1 MNTGD
6 TAWLLVSAA
15 LVLFMVPG
23 LALFYGGLV
32 AEKNVVAMMAKS
44 FAAIGVIGILW
55 AVVGYSLAFGPDHW
69 GVIGGFSHVLL
80 RGVGASPSSFAPH
93 VPASLFMA

>member
-6 TAWLLVSAA
+6 TAWMLVSAA
-15 LVLFMVPG
+15 LVFFMVPG

-32 AEKNVVAMMAKS
+32 AEKNVIAMMAQS

-55 AVVGYSLAFGPDHW
+55 AVLGYSLAFGADH
-69 GVIGGFSHVLL
+69 GGSSA
-80 RGVGASPSSFAPH
+80 ASTT
-93 VPASLFMA
+93 

>member
-6 TAWLLVSAA
+6 TAWMLISAA

-32 AEKNVVAMMAKS
+32 AEKNVIAMMAQS

-55 AVVGYSLAFGPDHW
+55 AVLGYSLAFGADH
-69 GVIGGFSHVLL
+69 GGSSA
-80 RGVGASPSSFAPH
+80 ASTT
-93 VPASLFMA
+93 